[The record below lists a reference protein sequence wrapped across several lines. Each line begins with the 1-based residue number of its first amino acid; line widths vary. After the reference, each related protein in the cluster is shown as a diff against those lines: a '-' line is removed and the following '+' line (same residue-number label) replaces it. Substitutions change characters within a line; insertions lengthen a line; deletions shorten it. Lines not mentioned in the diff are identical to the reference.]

1 MNSLTSAEGL
11 ILPQFVGNRI
21 ELKRLQSP
29 KGLKLP
35 YGFNLDGLQC
45 SDDVKNEILKN
56 PEEYYMEPSIV
67 EEKETVKRK

>member
-1 MNSLTSAEGL
+1 MDL
-11 ILPQFVGNRI
+11 I
-21 ELKRLQSP
+21 
-29 KGLKLP
+29 
-35 YGFNLDGLQC
+35 DGLQC